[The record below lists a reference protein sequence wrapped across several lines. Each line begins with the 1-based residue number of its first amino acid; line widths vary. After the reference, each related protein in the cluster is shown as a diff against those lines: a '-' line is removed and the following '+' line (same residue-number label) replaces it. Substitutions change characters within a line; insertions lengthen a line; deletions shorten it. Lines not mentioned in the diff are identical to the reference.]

1 MININVT
8 QQLIVGFEGCVVDE
22 NHPTAKKIRAREVAG
37 VILFLPNVQS
47 PSQVRHLTQQLR
59 TYADQ
64 ANLQDFIIGIDYEGG
79 TVKRLPE
86 HLGFPKRLS
95 AQRVGSLS
103 YADAKIEA
111 EHMADTLV
119 QLGFNLN
126 FVPVVDLNLN
136 PMNPILGQRERCFS
150 ADPEQVVAYAKLF
163 IDAHRE
169 RGLACVLKHF
179 PGHGSS
185 TGDTHVGFVDVTDTW
200 QEKELLPYQQLLQ
213 GADDRV
219 MVMTAH
225 VVHRGLDPKGL
236 PASLSKSITTD
247 LLRDKIGFR
256 GKVIADDLQ
265 MRAISDHYSLE
276 ESMQLAIDAGADY
289 LIVRSFAA
297 ASEAL

>member
-1 MININVT
+1 
-8 QQLIVGFEGCVVDE
+8 VGFEGCAVDE
-22 NHPTAKKIRAREVAG
+22 NHPIAKQIRTREIAG

-47 PSQVRHLTQQLR
+47 PSQVVYLTKQLR

-86 HLGFPKRLS
+86 SLGFPKRLS
-95 AQRVGSLS
+95 AQTVGSLS
-103 YADAKIEA
+103 YAEAKLEA
-111 EHMADTLV
+111 EQMADTLV

-126 FVPVVDLNLN
+126 FVPVVDVNVN

-150 ADPEQVVAYAKLF
+150 ADPEQVAAYAKLF

-185 TGDTHVGFVDVTDTW
+185 MGDTHAGFVDVTDTW

-213 GADDRV
+213 GVDDKV

-225 VVHRGLDPKGL
+225 VVHRGLDPVGT
-236 PASLSKSITTD
+236 PASLSKPITTD
-247 LLRDKIGFR
+247 LLRHRLGFR

-276 ESMQLAIDAGADY
+276 ESARLAVNAGADY
-289 LIVRSFAA
+289 VIVRNPLQ
-297 ASEAL
+297 ASETL